1 MSLSP
6 IVKLLFAVFILSQL
20 ACKCDGRVDC
30 ERPYHFAEIRLVR
43 DGKNAVFGPDA
54 FIDRDSIL
62 ILSPDPRYLNFKV
75 TFIDSTESMIINIFP
90 NFPIILETPGHLDT
104 LTCTTI
110 ITDRSECC
118 VQYSLSSIQ
127 WNGEDICSENCAD
140 ILDIQI

>member
-1 MSLSP
+1 MSLSH
-6 IVKLLFAVFILSQL
+6 IVNLLFAGIILSQL

-30 ERPYHFAEIRLVR
+30 ERRLHYAEIRLVH
-43 DGKNAVFGPDA
+43 DGKNAIFGPNA

-90 NFPIILETPGHLDT
+90 NFPIIMESPGRLDT

-118 VQYSLSSIQ
+118 VQYSLSSIK
-127 WNGEDICSENCAD
+127 WNGEELCSDDCTE
-140 ILDIQI
+140 IFEIEI

>member
-1 MSLSP
+1 MNGSQLA
-6 IVKLLFAVFILSQL
+6 KLLFAGIMLLQL

-30 ERPYHFAEIRLVR
+30 ERRLHYGEIRLVR

-90 NFPIILETPGHLDT
+90 NFPIILETPGRLDT

-118 VQYSLSSIQ
+118 VQYSLFSIQ

-140 ILDIQI
+140 ILDIEI